1 MVKTMDVITHY
12 DLLIEENNDPFQDP
26 PELKEFMNKWDGQ
39 IFIDALQLDKNK
51 KVLEIGLGTGRIA
64 VKVAPYCK
72 RLTGIDIS
80 PKTIQRAKENLKACS
95 NISFVNADFVSYE
108 FKEKFD
114 VIYSSLTMMHFENKK
129 QVIFKVV
136 SLLKANGIFCLSID
150 KNQSE
155 YIDMGNRK
163 IKIYPDNPSDILDII
178 KLSKMSVK
186 NVFETENGY
195 IIVSTKSQE

>member
-1 MVKTMDVITHY
+1 MDVITHY

-26 PELKEFMNKWDGQ
+26 PKLKEFMNKWDGQ

-64 VKVAPYCK
+64 AKVAPYCK

-80 PKTIQRAKENLKACS
+80 PKTIQRAKENLKAYS